1 MMLTTIQTA
10 FTTALTG
17 LGLFKDV
24 GLWQGDLDAATQNPA
39 RLPAAWILFTGARYG
54 APRTIGAT
62 VAPAELGF
70 AVVVVCR
77 NLARPGK
84 GTAQSYELVEQVVAA
99 LTRLNTGFGQ
109 SWPDGVELVTM
120 ERGIAA
126 YAVSVTVKT
135 NP

>member
-77 NLARPGK
+77 NLAGPGK

-109 SWPDGVELVTM
+109 SWPDGVELVTVDN
-120 ERGIAA
+120 GIAA